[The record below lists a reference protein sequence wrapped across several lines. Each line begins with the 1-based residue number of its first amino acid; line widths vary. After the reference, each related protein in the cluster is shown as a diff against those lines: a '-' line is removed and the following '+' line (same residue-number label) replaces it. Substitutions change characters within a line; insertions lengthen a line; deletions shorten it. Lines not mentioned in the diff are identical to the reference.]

1 MTGRYPWIARAF
13 GDNAI
18 TLWSWLLTLPFA
30 VTVMAGYEF
39 LRVGQ
44 SPYRAFFVALTV
56 HVVLGG
62 VLLAA
67 RVTVLRPGRR
77 GIRSLTAL
85 LLFAGIGVVRPL
97 LALWIAAQYGILVAP
112 GDLVSRVTINV
123 ASSFVMLTLIAVVVD
138 ILREHGDVQRRLIAM
153 RAAVERRRVDADR
166 RVDELRV
173 EFATTVARRI
183 DTAIGTT
190 ENELAPTDAALLLRR
205 ISDDIVRPMS
215 HELFRDAESVDAEGS
230 IAPNGRPVESIETAD
245 PGRPVTFG
253 DRFRRVASGLQP
265 DPPIVITL
273 VYLTLVFP
281 HFLSTYGPAVAVIQT
296 PVIGGIYL
304 AGNAATY
311 AIGSRIGSATWR
323 VVSIVAAYTGVA
335 VLAAVQ
341 NSAALSAFGFTAE
354 FYWAEV
360 ASYPFV
366 AMAIAVIRSVSAQ
379 LHADEDALAGSLRE
393 RVRQASLAQRN
404 LADARLRMSHV
415 LHSTVQAELVAASL
429 GLRSEVGSIDASA
442 VVAKTIAGVKR
453 DLLARVQ
460 EKRLPAR
467 NGIEGI
473 LALWGTALDIEVDVA
488 DHVWALLDEDQAR
501 ASAVADALS
510 EGLTNAVRHSRG
522 VTVALTIAHDCDED
536 AVVVEL
542 RSYGTITDA
551 RSGDSGIGLDTLR
564 RTASRVSLHTVDE
577 QVVLTV
583 VVA

>member
-215 HELFRDAESVDAEGS
+215 HELFRDAEAADAE
-230 IAPNGRPVESIETAD
+230 
-245 PGRPVTFG
+245 
-253 DRFRRVASGLQP
+253 
-265 DPPIVITL
+265 
-273 VYLTLVFP
+273 
-281 HFLSTYGPAVAVIQT
+281 
-296 PVIGGIYL
+296 
-304 AGNAATY
+304 AATD
-311 AIGSRIGSATWR
+311 AAGS
-323 VVSIVAAYTGVA
+323 VSMA
-335 VLAAVQ
+335 
-341 NSAALSAFGFTAE
+341 SAARR
-354 FYWAEV
+354 
-360 ASYPFV
+360 
-366 AMAIAVIRSVSAQ
+366 MAGTTRN
-379 LHADEDALAGSLRE
+379 
-393 RVRQASLAQRN
+393 RVRP
-404 LADARLRMSHV
+404 
-415 LHSTVQAELVAASL
+415 
-429 GLRSEVGSIDASA
+429 SA
-442 VVAKTIAGVKR
+442 MT
-453 DLLARVQ
+453 
-460 EKRLPAR
+460 
-467 NGIEGI
+467 
-473 LALWGTALDIEVDVA
+473 
-488 DHVWALLDEDQAR
+488 
-501 ASAVADALS
+501 
-510 EGLTNAVRHSRG
+510 
-522 VTVALTIAHDCDED
+522 
-536 AVVVEL
+536 
-542 RSYGTITDA
+542 
-551 RSGDSGIGLDTLR
+551 
-564 RTASRVSLHTVDE
+564 
-577 QVVLTV
+577 
-583 VVA
+583 